1 MFAGSEA
8 SPLHFEIHMMDLQE
22 SWDIT
27 RRHLERAR
35 HLLAD
40 SSKKESEG
48 GSLTAFE
55 EFLSHNEL
63 GLAFDELEMIAM
75 GETCPPE
82 FWREMLAAAENMQL
96 FEQAKRCRAKLQ

>member
-1 MFAGSEA
+1 
-8 SPLHFEIHMMDLQE
+8 MDLQE

-40 SSKKESEG
+40 SSKKEAE

-63 GLAFDELEMIAM
+63 ELARDELEMIGM
-75 GETCPPE
+75 GQPCPPE

-96 FEQAKRCRAKLQ
+96 FEKAKRCRAKLS